1 MDNIEP
7 PEGPTEEPPSARRVR
22 GRVKWYDAG
31 KGYGFVVPD
40 EPDHTDG
47 RDVLLHVTCLR
58 EAGLSGAVEGAVI
71 VCDAV
76 RRPKGWQV
84 LAIIELAAAD
94 GGATVVQA
102 PRPVRPPAHASRAVE
117 GVDAP
122 GGPFETVR
130 VKWFN
135 RVKGY
140 GFVIRESAPGDV
152 FVHIETLRRA
162 GLDDLQPGDAMAAR
176 FMEGPKGLVVAEVKL
191 VQP

>member
-1 MDNIEP
+1 MDNNEP
-7 PEGPTEEPPSARRVR
+7 PAPSADETSSAKRVH

-31 KGYGFVVPD
+31 KGYGFVIPD
-40 EPDHTDG
+40 DPNHTDG
-47 RDVLLHVTCLR
+47 RDILLHVTCLR
-58 EAGLSGAVEGAVI
+58 EAGLNDALEGAVI

-84 LAIIELAAAD
+84 LAIMELAAPD
-94 GGATVVQA
+94 GAAAIIQA
-102 PRPVRPPAHASRAVE
+102 PRPVRPPPPSSRPIDGE
-117 GVDAP
+117 DNR

-140 GFVIRESAPGDV
+140 GFVIRDSTPGDV

-162 GLDDLQPGDAMAAR
+162 GLDDLQPGDAMSAR
-176 FMEGPKGLVVAEVKL
+176 FMDGPKGLVVAEVKL